1 MINKFYNNRIALL
14 ILSLFLSILMFVYVK
29 AEQYSENPVSF
40 FQNVSEATTETIYN
54 VPVYID
60 GNVDAYYVTGLPDSV
75 SVSLSGPKN
84 LIEQTL
90 EADDFRVITEDLTD
104 LGEGSHYIQLQLENV
119 SEAVSYEISPSSVNI
134 SIDSLQTT
142 EYPVHVEMS
151 NESAVADG
159 YEITDVSL
167 SQDSV
172 TLTGSTSDIESVS
185 QVYTVVNIPD
195 NLSEDYTTTA
205 TVITENA
212 DGDILNINTDPSEVD
227 VTVQVSPE
235 GVSVPIEA
243 NITNEREGYT
253 YEATILDSQN
263 ATLSGDYD
271 TINNTESVSATVDVS
286 GITTTT
292 TVDAPIVLPDGVT
305 GSDPSSV
312 RVQVVPTATESS
324 SSSSSSA
331 SSSASSES
339 DEDSASSD
347 TASSESS
354 EESATS
360 SESGTSGNESTIEED
375 TTSDSD
381 ISDSTSSTTSEV
393 GVTTGVSNNLQN
405 GNGNVQADQINST
418 SSESVSSSSSANV
431 FNGILAFLA
440 SFS

>member
-60 GNVDAYYVTGLPDSV
+60 GNVDAYYVTGLPDTV

-90 EADDFRVITEDLTD
+90 EADDFRVITEDLTN

-119 SEAVSYEISPSSVNI
+119 SESVSYEISPSSVNI

-142 EYPVHVEMS
+142 EYPVQVEMS

-159 YEITDVSL
+159 YEITDVTL

-235 GVSVPIEA
+235 GVSVPIVT

-286 GITTTT
+286 GITTRT

-312 RVQVVPTATESS
+312 RVQVVPTASESS

-331 SSSASSES
+331 SSNASSES

-354 EESATS
+354 AESATS

-375 TTSDSD
+375 TTSGSD
-381 ISDSTSSTTSEV
+381 TSDSSSTSEV

-440 SFS
+440 SFF

>member
-142 EYPVHVEMS
+142 EYPVQVEMS

-235 GVSVPIEA
+235 GVSVPIVA

-286 GITTTT
+286 GIITTT

-305 GSDPSSV
+305 SSDPSNV
-312 RVQVVPTATESS
+312 RVQVVPTATE

-347 TASSESS
+347 TASS

-381 ISDSTSSTTSEV
+381 ISDSTSSSTSEV

>member
-60 GNVDAYYVTGLPDSV
+60 GNVDAYYVTGLPDTV

-90 EADDFRVITEDLTD
+90 EADDFRVITEDLTN

-119 SEAVSYEISPSSVNI
+119 SESVSYEISPSSVNI

-142 EYPVHVEMS
+142 EYPVQVEMS

-159 YEITDVSL
+159 YEITDVTL

-172 TLTGSTSDIESVS
+172 TLTGSTSDIKSVS

-235 GVSVPIEA
+235 GVSVPIVA

-286 GITTTT
+286 GITTRT

-312 RVQVVPTATESS
+312 RVQVVPTASESS

-354 EESATS
+354 AERATS

-375 TTSDSD
+375 TTSGSD
-381 ISDSTSSTTSEV
+381 TSDSSSTSEV

-440 SFS
+440 SFF

>member
-29 AEQYSENPVSF
+29 AEQYSENPVTF

-90 EADDFRVITEDLTD
+90 ETDDFRVITEDLTD

-142 EYPVHVEMS
+142 EYPVQVEMS

-253 YEATILDSQN
+253 YEATILDSQH

-286 GITTTT
+286 RITTTT

-305 GSDPSSV
+305 SSDPSSI
-312 RVQVVPTATESS
+312 RVQVVPTANE
-324 SSSSSSA
+324 SSSSA

-360 SESGTSGNESTIEED
+360 SENGTSGNESTIEED

-431 FNGILAFLA
+431 FNAILAFLA

>member
-1 MINKFYNNRIALL
+1 
-14 ILSLFLSILMFVYVK
+14 
-29 AEQYSENPVSF
+29 
-40 FQNVSEATTETIYN
+40 
-54 VPVYID
+54 
-60 GNVDAYYVTGLPDSV
+60 
-75 SVSLSGPKN
+75 
-84 LIEQTL
+84 
-90 EADDFRVITEDLTD
+90 
-104 LGEGSHYIQLQLENV
+104 
-119 SEAVSYEISPSSVNI
+119 
-134 SIDSLQTT
+134 
-142 EYPVHVEMS
+142 MS

-159 YEITDVSL
+159 YEITDVTL

-235 GVSVPIEA
+235 GVSVPIVA

-286 GITTTT
+286 GITTRT

-312 RVQVVPTATESS
+312 RVQVVPTASESS

-331 SSSASSES
+331 SSNASSES

-354 EESATS
+354 AESATS

-375 TTSDSD
+375 TTSGSD
-381 ISDSTSSTTSEV
+381 TSDSSSTSEV

-440 SFS
+440 SFF

>member
-54 VPVYID
+54 VPVYIN

-84 LIEQTL
+84 LIKQTL

-142 EYPVHVEMS
+142 EYPVQVEMS
-151 NESAVADG
+151 NESAVAEG

-185 QVYTVVNIPD
+185 RVYTVVNIPD

-235 GVSVPIEA
+235 GVSVPIVA

-286 GITTTT
+286 RITTTT

-305 GSDPSSV
+305 SSNPSSV

-339 DEDSASSD
+339 DEDSDSSD

-381 ISDSTSSTTSEV
+381 STSSTTSEV
-393 GVTTGVSNNLQN
+393 GVTTSVSNNLQN

-440 SFS
+440 SFF